1 MQDEDGQVT
10 SRSASAR
17 WTAVA
22 ALAAFVVG
30 LLVFGVLCRKLPVI
44 PDPDSYYHLAVGRM
58 YAQHGLLDTLPWARM
73 SVLHE
78 GFGDKEI
85 LFHLLLAPFTSGQ
98 GAVGGR
104 YALAFLN
111 ALVLAALAALSVR
124 ALGPW
129 GLVVPLLVYLGSED
143 FDLRVVRLRPEIVS
157 LLGFLAAAWCA
168 GRGRYRW
175 LGVVAFAYTLAYT
188 AFHALVGL
196 CFAWFLFEGYFR
208 RRWPAMLVAY
218 PLLGAGLGLI
228 LHPHFPYNL
237 VVWKIQSV
245 DFFLHKGELNVGT
258 EIESQ
263 SADQLLLRNL
273 VLVVG
278 LLVLVFSSRRRDG
291 DDASGD
297 ERLADVFLVA
307 AALFGVLYFLSLRFA
322 IYAVP
327 FAALAVAYA
336 LRRRGLRP
344 GPWTFL
350 PGRGVRIPLALCLAA
365 VLGVGSWRA
374 WERLSPLYVVQKPV
388 SFEADWAALGRA
400 MPPGAQ
406 VAAEWG
412 STHLYMYWAPQAA
425 YLNVLDPVF
434 MALPYP
440 GPYRVL
446 REVFEGREPDLPWAL
461 RQELVSDYVVV
472 SRFHPA
478 PQMLERFGSDP
489 RFETLYE
496 GLTYLYRVVPGK
508 NDGFLLDWRI
518 LPRGEALPVAAETD
532 VSSWPAWPRSE
543 DPAVA
548 ALEGFVDAN
557 RVDENSPCLA
567 LVSEVESGGGAAVFE
582 LAPYGPTAVWI
593 DQDLAVST
601 KSAQKAFLGHGTEFV
616 ARLEPG
622 RHRVT
627 AVTCRVPPEKAGSP
641 SYSGFYLRRREGPS
655 WE

>member
-1 MQDEDGQVT
+1 MSRRWVAISALVT
-10 SRSASAR
+10 
-17 WTAVA
+17 
-22 ALAAFVVG
+22 FVVG
-30 LLVFGVLCRKLPVI
+30 LVFFGVLCRKLPVI

-58 YAQHGLLDTLPWARM
+58 YAEHGLMDTLPWARM
-73 SVLHE
+73 SILHE
-78 GFGDKEI
+78 GFGDKEV

-98 GAVGGR
+98 GAIGGR

-111 ALVLAALAALSVR
+111 ALVLAVLAALSVR

-143 FDLRVVRLRPEIVS
+143 FDLRAVRLRPELLS

-175 LGVVAFAYTLAYT
+175 LAVVAFAYTLAYT
-188 AFHALVGL
+188 AFHALLGL
-196 CFAWFLFEGYFR
+196 CFAWFLYEGWFR

-228 LHPHFPYNL
+228 LHPHFPHNL
-237 VVWKIQSV
+237 VIWKIQSV

-258 EIESQ
+258 EIEPQ
-263 SADQLLLRNL
+263 SADLLLLRNL
-273 VLVVG
+273 VLIAG
-278 LLVLVFSSRRRDG
+278 LLVLVFSVRRRDRG
-291 DDASGD
+291 DAPSGD

-307 AALFGVLYFLSLRFA
+307 AVLFGVLYFLSLRFA

-336 LRRRGLRP
+336 LRRRP
-344 GPWTFL
+344 GPWTVL
-350 PGRGVRIPLALCLAA
+350 PGRGRIPIALCLAA
-365 VLGVGSWRA
+365 VLGIGAWRA
-374 WERLSPLYVVQKPV
+374 WEGLKPLYVVQKPIP
-388 SFEADWAALGRA
+388 FEADWTALGRA

-446 REVFEGREPDLPWAL
+446 REVFEGREPDLPRAL
-461 RQELVSDYVVV
+461 RQDLLSDYILV
-472 SRFHPA
+472 SRFHPT
-478 PQMLERFGSDP
+478 PRLLERFGADP

-496 GLTYLYRVVPGK
+496 GLTFLYRVVPGR
-508 NDGFLLDWRI
+508 NDDFLLDWR
-518 LPRGEALPVAAETD
+518 LVPRGEALPVAADAD
-532 VSSWPAWPRSE
+532 VAAWPAWPRSE
-543 DPAVA
+543 DPSLA

-557 RVDENSPCLA
+557 RVDESSPCLA
-567 LVSEVESGGGAAVFE
+567 LVSEMESDGGTATFE
-582 LAPYGPTAVWI
+582 LAPYGPTAIWI
-593 DQDLAVST
+593 DEHLAVST
-601 KSAQKAFLGHGTEFV
+601 KSPQKAVLGRGTEFS
-616 ARLEPG
+616 AELEPG
-622 RHRVT
+622 RHRVS
-627 AVTCRVPPEKAGSP
+627 AVTCRVPPERAGSP
-641 SYSGFYLRRREGPS
+641 SYSGFYLRRREGQS
-655 WE
+655 WK